1 MKKKEVDMKKKKIFA
16 ISIIGVLG
24 ISTAFFLGVFKKPLS
39 SDLILYGNVDIRE
52 VDLGFRVF
60 GRVKAVFF
68 DEGDAVKPGDLL
80 AELDPIPYEEAVWKA
95 KAQVELLEASFT
107 NSQKKFARRQVAVTS
122 LAVSEEDF
130 EDSFANAQE
139 MKAGLDSAKAS
150 LAEAKT
156 NLEDTKLF
164 APSEGILLSRIREVG
179 SVLEPG
185 QPVFSMALK
194 EPIWVRAY
202 VSEPDL
208 GRIFYGMKARV
219 FTDTTSHPTYEG
231 YVGFISPVAEFTPK
245 NVETTDLRTALVY
258 RIRVIIPKPDAG
270 LKQGMPVTL
279 QVYSKP
285 SLQEGG

>member
-1 MKKKEVDMKKKKIFA
+1 M
-16 ISIIGVLG
+16 
-24 ISTAFFLGVFKKPLS
+24 
-39 SDLILYGNVDIRE
+39 
-52 VDLGFRVF
+52 
-60 GRVKAVFF
+60 
-68 DEGDAVKPGDLL
+68 
-80 AELDPIPYEEAVWKA
+80 
-95 KAQVELLEASFT
+95 
-107 NSQKKFARRQVAVTS
+107 TS